1 MQPPYPFLLRGAGLT
16 SNQVF
21 KKGGLAGLQIL
32 EEVADKEG
40 VTFFQ
45 GCCNFHIE
53 NKLKSVNL
61 MTKKFIIRKNFSL
74 S

>member
-1 MQPPYPFLLRGAGLT
+1 M
-16 SNQVF
+16 
-21 KKGGLAGLQIL
+21 GGLAGPQIL
-32 EEVADKEG
+32 EEVADKEE

-61 MTKKFIIRKNFSL
+61 MTKKVYNTQKFFSFITKNSKWEILTKNFTYF
-74 S
+74 

>member
-40 VTFFQ
+40 VT
-45 GCCNFHIE
+45 CNFHIE